1 MHFPFNIL
9 LAAGCGVQREPPK
22 IPSAV
27 AERSLTDENVQIPAS
42 CSCGSKLSLTIS
54 PRYPLVNI
62 QSFHSGTLIYSVF
75 LCFVAVAVQISR
87 KWYISFVDVWS
98 FCTPDSAFP
107 VLCPRLLFFFERLNG
122 GNHFSCIILVSSF
135 LEVFVLL
142 FHQLLVNDG
151 FDANLWF
158 CWGCWSHSTVYFS
171 RDSFSCWK
179 FCCRIFKRFSILKSL
194 LQQWSVFFS
203 FVIIS

>member
-107 VLCPRLLFFFERLNG
+107 VLCPRLLFFWTSERGKSLQLHYFGFIVSWGFCPSLPSAVSKRRFWCKFVVLLRLLKSFDRLLFERFIFLLE
-122 GNHFSCIILVSSF
+122 IL
-135 LEVFVLL
+135 L
-142 FHQLLVNDG
+142 
-151 FDANLWF
+151 
-158 CWGCWSHSTVYFS
+158 
-171 RDSFSCWK
+171 
-179 FCCRIFKRFSILKSL
+179 
-194 LQQWSVFFS
+194 
-203 FVIIS
+203 